1 MKTLILALA
10 LIFISIPA
18 MAQKK
23 GKESA
28 YERVMRTGTLKCG
41 IMLWPPYFEADANT
55 GKISGMGAD
64 LFDAMGK
71 LIDLKIEYTQII
83 VGQQVEELRSGRIDA
98 VCNDGPYVFSAIK
111 FVDYSDAAYYAPAYV
126 YVSADDD
133 RFHEA
138 GDINN
143 AAYTVLGIDGDITL
157 ILAERN
163 FPQAKRV
170 SLPAITD
177 ASSLL
182 LSIVTKKADA
192 TITDPLLVDGFNAMN
207 KPGLKA
213 LSGADPVAVYPI
225 GFSTRKGEQELLN
238 MLNAGIAALWN
249 TNTAEKIL
257 RQYSPDGKAFMPI
270 AKPYKESK

>member
-10 LIFISIPA
+10 LIFISTPA

-182 LSIVTKKADA
+182 LSIVTKKDDA
-192 TITDPLLVDGFNAMN
+192 TITDPLLVDGFNATN

-270 AKPYKESK
+270 AKPYERLK